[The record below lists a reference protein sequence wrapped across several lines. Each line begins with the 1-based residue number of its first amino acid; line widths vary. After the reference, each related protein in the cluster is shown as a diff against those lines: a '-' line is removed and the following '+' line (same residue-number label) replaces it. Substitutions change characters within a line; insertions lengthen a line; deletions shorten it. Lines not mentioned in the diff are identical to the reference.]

1 MAKTELMKTSIP
13 EAVSQALNDQ
23 RMIYSASYV
32 DILGYVTFAAVG
44 DLLRTVKTLDRPT
57 AFVFRDEA
65 NNIIAGAIVKHIDS
79 EDPEHPEGNWS
90 YIWSFDAE
98 DFTEDMNITDINN
111 QADQLYFVKRA
122 GDKYGMEYKAGVLV
136 PMHVTFLKC
145 VKDWLTTNVVE
156 GEELEVE
163 QPNVFLARAA
173 IEDGQV
179 VLSIEPLGKMMQLI
193 KDDADLE
200 V

>member
-65 NNIIAGAIVKHIDS
+65 NNIIIRS
-79 EDPEHPEGNWS
+79 N
-90 YIWSFDAE
+90 
-98 DFTEDMNITDINN
+98 
-111 QADQLYFVKRA
+111 R
-122 GDKYGMEYKAGVLV
+122 
-136 PMHVTFLKC
+136 
-145 VKDWLTTNVVE
+145 
-156 GEELEVE
+156 
-163 QPNVFLARAA
+163 
-173 IEDGQV
+173 
-179 VLSIEPLGKMMQLI
+179 
-193 KDDADLE
+193 
-200 V
+200 

>member
-90 YIWSFDAE
+90 YVWSFDAE

-136 PMHVTFLKC
+136 PMHVTLLKC
-145 VKDWLTTNVVE
+145 VIDWLTTDVVE